1 MESRRLTVELGLPGG
16 IVRVE
21 MDVPMG
27 EVPME
32 RLLPALRTTADAF
45 VAYGAEISVAAGK
58 PVSCAK
64 GCGACCRQLVPLA
77 HAEARQLA
85 TLVEELPEPR
95 RSVVKERFADALRRV
110 EAAGLLPSL
119 KGRTGRL
126 AAEAVDLGLDYF
138 RLGIAC
144 PFLEDESCSIYH
156 DRPIACREYLVTSP
170 PACCAAPTAE
180 TDRGGSPPHAR
191 LGRGRARG
199 ERHRELRPGY
209 LRAARHGSRL
219 GRQEPRPRDASP
231 RARGPPEGL
240 RTFLARPQG
249 RGIRTMTVEA
259 GRKLG
264 RYVLSRKIGAGG
276 MAEVWEA
283 FDEGLHR
290 SVAVKVV
297 RDEIA
302 GEAEFHERFI
312 REARLAAQLEHPRI
326 LPIYDFGTEGG
337 VTYLVMPLL
346 PGGSLKEQI
355 SGPMPADEAVEAL
368 AAIAAALD
376 HAHGRGVLHRDV
388 KPSNVLV
395 DASGSLLLAD
405 FGLAKNTAVSSEL
418 TVAGMVVGTPAYMA
432 PEQAIGRP
440 VDARADQYALGIVA
454 FELLTGRTPFR
465 SESPFAILDKHLR
478 EAPPPPSSFVP
489 DLPPEVDAVLAR
501 ALAKQPQERFGTCRQ
516 MVEALA
522 AALGTSMPLRP
533 STAVRAARPPDQTW
547 IADTAATLP
556 PVTPRPTRST
566 PRPAHLTLPAPQTAV
581 TARRPAPTGPSS
593 NAVVAAI
600 VVVAL
605 LFIGV
610 AAGVGWTLFG
620 PKGMPVEPPAGGTAL
635 PTPAPIGTVP
645 PPTPETAGTGEAP
658 AEGTPAGDAS
668 VPADDSSR
676 VTIEELGVPTMPPAV
691 TPRATPVPVRSAA
704 TGLHTAAPTSAP
716 LPVPVPPTAE
726 PQRPTE
732 PASSVNPAA
741 RLERVVPF
749 RTKESVPVG
758 IEDRFI
764 TIESVEVTSW
774 PKPDEVRKA
783 ESKPDETTSLTV
795 KFTYMNRDDNDWKCI
810 YRVSVLD
817 DGGREIG
824 SGVQERTLNGT
835 EAGDTNRVSVKMRTL
850 DFPKAVKLRVRI
862 LARPD

>member
-1 MESRRLTVELGLPGG
+1 
-16 IVRVE
+16 
-21 MDVPMG
+21 
-27 EVPME
+27 
-32 RLLPALRTTADAF
+32 
-45 VAYGAEISVAAGK
+45 
-58 PVSCAK
+58 
-64 GCGACCRQLVPLA
+64 
-77 HAEARQLA
+77 
-85 TLVEELPEPR
+85 
-95 RSVVKERFADALRRV
+95 
-110 EAAGLLPSL
+110 
-119 KGRTGRL
+119 
-126 AAEAVDLGLDYF
+126 
-138 RLGIAC
+138 
-144 PFLEDESCSIYH
+144 
-156 DRPIACREYLVTSP
+156 
-170 PACCAAPTAE
+170 
-180 TDRGGSPPHAR
+180 
-191 LGRGRARG
+191 
-199 ERHRELRPGY
+199 
-209 LRAARHGSRL
+209 
-219 GRQEPRPRDASP
+219 
-231 RARGPPEGL
+231 
-240 RTFLARPQG
+240 
-249 RGIRTMTVEA
+249 MTVEA

-302 GEAEFHERFI
+302 GEAEFRERFI

-346 PGGSLKEQI
+346 PGGSLKERI

-432 PEQAIGRP
+432 PEQAVGRP

-489 DLPPEVDAVLAR
+489 DLPPEVDDVLAK
-501 ALAKQPQERFGTCRQ
+501 ALAKQPQERFATCRQ

-522 AALGTSMPLRP
+522 AALGASMPMRP

-547 IADTAATLP
+547 VADTAATMP
-556 PVTPRPTRST
+556 PLTPRPTRAT
-566 PRPAHLTLPAPQTAV
+566 PRPAHLTMPAPQTAV
-581 TARRPAPTGPSS
+581 TARRPAPSGPSS

-610 AAGVGWTLFG
+610 AAGLGWTLLR
-620 PKGMPVEPPAGGTAL
+620 PKGTPAEPPATGAAL
-635 PTPAPIGTVP
+635 PTPVP
-645 PPTPETAGTGEAP
+645 VDAVPTPTPETAGAGEI
-658 AEGTPAGDAS
+658 PAGDNPTGGAS
-668 VPADDSSR
+668 SPTDDSSR
-676 VTIEELGVPTMPPAV
+676 VTVEELGVPTMPPAV

-704 TGLHTAAPTSAP
+704 TGSYPVPPTSAP
-716 LPVPVPPTAE
+716 PTLSVPPTAE
-726 PQRPTE
+726 PHRPAE
-732 PASSVNPAA
+732 SASSVQSAS

-774 PKPDEVRKA
+774 PKPEEIRKA
-783 ESKPDETTSLTV
+783 EGRPDDTTSVTV
-795 KFTYMNRDDNDWKCI
+795 KFTYMNRDDNDWKCT
-810 YRVSVLD
+810 YRVSLLD

-835 EAGDTNRVSVKMRTL
+835 EAGDTNRVSVKIKTL
-850 DFPKAVKLRVRI
+850 DFPKAAKLRVKI
-862 LARPD
+862 LAKPD

>member
-1 MESRRLTVELGLPGG
+1 
-16 IVRVE
+16 
-21 MDVPMG
+21 
-27 EVPME
+27 
-32 RLLPALRTTADAF
+32 
-45 VAYGAEISVAAGK
+45 
-58 PVSCAK
+58 
-64 GCGACCRQLVPLA
+64 
-77 HAEARQLA
+77 
-85 TLVEELPEPR
+85 
-95 RSVVKERFADALRRV
+95 
-110 EAAGLLPSL
+110 
-119 KGRTGRL
+119 
-126 AAEAVDLGLDYF
+126 
-138 RLGIAC
+138 
-144 PFLEDESCSIYH
+144 
-156 DRPIACREYLVTSP
+156 
-170 PACCAAPTAE
+170 
-180 TDRGGSPPHAR
+180 
-191 LGRGRARG
+191 
-199 ERHRELRPGY
+199 
-209 LRAARHGSRL
+209 
-219 GRQEPRPRDASP
+219 
-231 RARGPPEGL
+231 
-240 RTFLARPQG
+240 
-249 RGIRTMTVEA
+249 MTVEA

-302 GEAEFHERFI
+302 GEAEFRERFI

-326 LPIYDFGTEGG
+326 LPIYDFGTETG

-346 PGGSLKEQI
+346 PGGSLKERI

-368 AAIAAALD
+368 ASIAAALD

-432 PEQAIGRP
+432 PEQAVGRP

-489 DLPPEVDAVLAR
+489 DLPPEVDDVLAK
-501 ALAKQPQERFGTCRQ
+501 ALSKQPQERFGTCRQ

-547 IADTAATLP
+547 VADTAATLP
-556 PVTPRPTRST
+556 PGTPPPTF
-566 PRPAHLTLPAPQTAV
+566 RPAHLTLPAPPTAV
-581 TARRPAPTGPSS
+581 TARRRPPSGPST
-593 NAVVAAI
+593 NAVVVAV

-610 AAGVGWTLFG
+610 ASGVGWMLFG
-620 PKGMPVEPPAGGTAL
+620 PKGTPAEPLASGTVLPTPVPVEAVPAPSSEAAGTGGIPAGGT
-635 PTPAPIGTVP
+635 PGEGESTP
-645 PPTPETAGTGEAP
+645 
-658 AEGTPAGDAS
+658 
-668 VPADDSSR
+668 DDGSSR
-676 VTIEELGVPTMPPAV
+676 VTIEELGLPTVPPAV
-691 TPRATPVPVRSAA
+691 PSAGIPRPTPVPEPSAPKDSFPA
-704 TGLHTAAPTSAP
+704 SPTSAP
-716 LPVPVPPTAE
+716 HPVPVPPTAE
-726 PQRPTE
+726 PQRPAE
-732 PASSVNPAA
+732 PAGSGQAAA
-741 RLERVVPF
+741 RLERIVPF
-749 RTKESVPVG
+749 RTKESIPVG

-774 PKPDEVRKA
+774 PKPDEVGKA
-783 ESKPDETTSLTV
+783 AGKPGETTNLTL
-795 KFTYMNRDDNDWKCI
+795 KFSYANRDDDDWKCT
-810 YRVSVLD
+810 YRVAVLD
-817 DGGREIG
+817 DDGREIG

-835 EAGDTNRVSVKMRTL
+835 EASDTNRVSVKMRTL
-850 DFPKAVKLRVRI
+850 DFPKAAKLRIRI
-862 LARPD
+862 LAHPD

>member
-1 MESRRLTVELGLPGG
+1 
-16 IVRVE
+16 
-21 MDVPMG
+21 
-27 EVPME
+27 
-32 RLLPALRTTADAF
+32 
-45 VAYGAEISVAAGK
+45 
-58 PVSCAK
+58 
-64 GCGACCRQLVPLA
+64 
-77 HAEARQLA
+77 
-85 TLVEELPEPR
+85 
-95 RSVVKERFADALRRV
+95 
-110 EAAGLLPSL
+110 
-119 KGRTGRL
+119 
-126 AAEAVDLGLDYF
+126 
-138 RLGIAC
+138 
-144 PFLEDESCSIYH
+144 
-156 DRPIACREYLVTSP
+156 
-170 PACCAAPTAE
+170 
-180 TDRGGSPPHAR
+180 
-191 LGRGRARG
+191 
-199 ERHRELRPGY
+199 
-209 LRAARHGSRL
+209 
-219 GRQEPRPRDASP
+219 
-231 RARGPPEGL
+231 
-240 RTFLARPQG
+240 
-249 RGIRTMTVEA
+249 MTVEA

-302 GEAEFHERFI
+302 GEAEFRERFI

-346 PGGSLKEQI
+346 PGGSLKERI

-432 PEQAIGRP
+432 PEQAVGRP

-465 SESPFAILDKHLR
+465 SESPFAVLDKHLR

-489 DLPPEVDAVLAR
+489 DLPPEVDAVLAK
-501 ALAKQPQERFGTCRQ
+501 ALSKQPQERFGTCRQ

-547 IADTAATLP
+547 VADSAATLP
-556 PVTPRPTRST
+556 PGTPPTF
-566 PRPAHLTLPAPQTAV
+566 RPAHRTLPAPPTAV
-581 TARRPAPTGPSS
+581 TARRRPRSGPST
-593 NAVVAAI
+593 NAVVVAV

-610 AAGVGWTLFG
+610 ASGVGWMLLGLKRT
-620 PKGMPVEPPAGGTAL
+620 PAEPPAGGMVL
-635 PTPAPIGTVP
+635 PTPAPVGAV
-645 PPTPETAGTGEAP
+645 PTPFPEAAGAG
-658 AEGTPAGDAS
+658 GIPAGATPGGDES
-668 VPADDSSR
+668 TSDDGSSR

-691 TPRATPVPVRSAA
+691 APTGVPRPTPVPERSTP
-704 TGLHTAAPTSAP
+704 TGAFHPSPTSAP
-716 LPVPVPPTAE
+716 HPVPVPPTAE
-726 PQRPTE
+726 PQRPAE
-732 PASSVNPAA
+732 PAGSGQAA
-741 RLERVVPF
+741 SRLERVVPF
-749 RTKESVPVG
+749 RTKDSIPVG

-774 PKPDEVRKA
+774 PKPDEVGKA
-783 ESKPDETTSLTV
+783 EGKPGETTNLTL
-795 KFTYMNRDDNDWKCI
+795 KFTYANRDDDDWKCI
-810 YRVSVLD
+810 YRVAVLD
-817 DGGREIG
+817 DDGREIG

-835 EAGDTNRVSVKMRTL
+835 EAGDTNRVSVKMRTV
-850 DFPKAVKLRVRI
+850 DFPKAAKLRIRI
-862 LARPD
+862 LAHPD

>member
-1 MESRRLTVELGLPGG
+1 
-16 IVRVE
+16 
-21 MDVPMG
+21 
-27 EVPME
+27 
-32 RLLPALRTTADAF
+32 
-45 VAYGAEISVAAGK
+45 
-58 PVSCAK
+58 
-64 GCGACCRQLVPLA
+64 
-77 HAEARQLA
+77 
-85 TLVEELPEPR
+85 
-95 RSVVKERFADALRRV
+95 
-110 EAAGLLPSL
+110 
-119 KGRTGRL
+119 
-126 AAEAVDLGLDYF
+126 
-138 RLGIAC
+138 
-144 PFLEDESCSIYH
+144 
-156 DRPIACREYLVTSP
+156 
-170 PACCAAPTAE
+170 
-180 TDRGGSPPHAR
+180 
-191 LGRGRARG
+191 
-199 ERHRELRPGY
+199 
-209 LRAARHGSRL
+209 
-219 GRQEPRPRDASP
+219 
-231 RARGPPEGL
+231 
-240 RTFLARPQG
+240 
-249 RGIRTMTVEA
+249 MTVEA

-302 GEAEFHERFI
+302 GEAEFRERFI

-326 LPIYDFGTEGG
+326 LPIYDFGTEAG

-346 PGGSLKEQI
+346 PGGSLKERI

-489 DLPPEVDAVLAR
+489 DLPPEVDAVLAK
-501 ALAKQPQERFGTCRQ
+501 ALSKQPQERFGTCRQ

-533 STAVRAARPPDQTW
+533 STAVRAARPPDPTW
-547 IADTAATLP
+547 IAGHRGHASPGDAAPTL
-556 PVTPRPTRST
+556 
-566 PRPAHLTLPAPQTAV
+566 PRPAHLTLPAPPTAV
-581 TARRPAPTGPSS
+581 TARRRPPSGPST
-593 NAVVAAI
+593 NAVVAAV

-610 AAGVGWTLFG
+610 AAGVGWMLFG
-620 PKGMPVEPPAGGTAL
+620 PKRTPAEPPASGTVL
-635 PTPAPIGTVP
+635 PTPAPVEAVP
-645 PPTPETAGTGEAP
+645 SPSPEAAETGGIP
-658 AEGTPAGDAS
+658 AVGTPAGDAS
-668 VPADDSSR
+668 TPDDGSSR

-691 TPRATPVPVRSAA
+691 APTGAPRPTPVPERSAP
-704 TGLHTAAPTSAP
+704 TGSSPASPTSAP
-716 LPVPVPPTAE
+716 HPVPVPPTAE
-726 PQRPTE
+726 PQRPAE
-732 PASSVNPAA
+732 PAGSGQAAA

-749 RTKESVPVG
+749 RTKESIPVG

-764 TIESVEVTSW
+764 TIESVEVTGW

-783 ESKPDETTSLTV
+783 ESKPGETTKPDAEVHLHEPRRRRLEVHLPRLRSWTTTAV
-795 KFTYMNRDDNDWKCI
+795 RSAPGS
-810 YRVSVLD
+810 RS
-817 DGGREIG
+817 GR
-824 SGVQERTLNGT
+824 
-835 EAGDTNRVSVKMRTL
+835 
-850 DFPKAVKLRVRI
+850 
-862 LARPD
+862 

>member
-1 MESRRLTVELGLPGG
+1 
-16 IVRVE
+16 
-21 MDVPMG
+21 
-27 EVPME
+27 
-32 RLLPALRTTADAF
+32 
-45 VAYGAEISVAAGK
+45 
-58 PVSCAK
+58 
-64 GCGACCRQLVPLA
+64 
-77 HAEARQLA
+77 
-85 TLVEELPEPR
+85 
-95 RSVVKERFADALRRV
+95 
-110 EAAGLLPSL
+110 
-119 KGRTGRL
+119 
-126 AAEAVDLGLDYF
+126 
-138 RLGIAC
+138 
-144 PFLEDESCSIYH
+144 
-156 DRPIACREYLVTSP
+156 
-170 PACCAAPTAE
+170 
-180 TDRGGSPPHAR
+180 
-191 LGRGRARG
+191 
-199 ERHRELRPGY
+199 
-209 LRAARHGSRL
+209 
-219 GRQEPRPRDASP
+219 
-231 RARGPPEGL
+231 
-240 RTFLARPQG
+240 
-249 RGIRTMTVEA
+249 MTVEA

-302 GEAEFHERFI
+302 GEVEFRERFI

-346 PGGSLKEQI
+346 PGGSLKERI

-432 PEQAIGRP
+432 PEQAVGRP
-440 VDARADQYALGIVA
+440 VDSRADQYALGIVA

-489 DLPPEVDAVLAR
+489 DLPLEVDAVVAR
-501 ALAKQPQERFGTCRQ
+501 ALAKEPQERFGTCRQ

-522 AALGTSMPLRP
+522 AALGASMPMRP
-533 STAVRAARPPDQTW
+533 STAVRAARPADATW
-547 IADTAATLP
+547 IAGAADTAATLP
-556 PVTPRPTRST
+556 PTTPRPTRAT
-566 PRPAHLTLPAPQTAV
+566 PRPAHLTMPAPQTAV
-581 TARRPAPTGPSS
+581 TARRPAPAGPSS

-610 AAGVGWTLFG
+610 AAGVGWTLFR
-620 PKGMPVEPPAGGTAL
+620 PKGTPAEPAPGEATL
-635 PTPAPIGTVP
+635 PTPAPVGPVP
-645 PPTPETAGTGEAP
+645 SPTPETAGTGEAP
-658 AEGTPAGDAS
+658 SADALAGAASTPT
-668 VPADDSSR
+668 DDSSR
-676 VTIEELGVPTMPPAV
+676 VTIEELGVPTMPPA
-691 TPRATPVPVRSAA
+691 TPSTGIPRATLVPVPSAA
-704 TGLHTAAPTSAP
+704 TGSYSAAPTSAP
-716 LPVPVPPTAE
+716 RPVPAPPTAE
-726 PQRPTE
+726 PQRPAE
-732 PASSVNPAA
+732 PASSANPAA

-764 TIESVEVTSW
+764 TIESVEVTGW

-783 ESKPDETTSLTV
+783 ESKPGDTTSLAL
-795 KFTYMNRDDNDWKCI
+795 KFTYSNRDDDDWKCI
-810 YRVSVLD
+810 YRVQVLD
-817 DGGREIG
+817 DQGKEIG
-824 SGVQERTLNGT
+824 LGVQDRTLNGT
-835 EAGDTNRVSVKMRTL
+835 EAGDTNRVSVKMKTL
-850 DFPKAVKLRVRI
+850 DFPRAAKIRVKI

>member
-1 MESRRLTVELGLPGG
+1 MKVRGPHVMAGYYKSPEATREVLDENGWLKTGDLGLLDADGFLTLRGRSKTMFLGATGQNVYPEEIEARLNALPFVAESLVVERDHRLHALVYPDLEAADAAHVGHEAILKEMETEPAEAEREAPSLLPGRDDRDRPRGVPEDPDPEDQAIPLRGARRVEAGSGLIRPHEGTTVETRRLTVELGLPGG
-16 IVRVE
+16 TVRVE

-45 VAYGAEISVAAGK
+45 VAYGAELSAAARASPSPARRGAGPAAGSSS
-58 PVSCAK
+58 PS
-64 GCGACCRQLVPLA
+64 R

-95 RSVVKERFADALRRV
+95 RSVVRERFADGPRAGSRRRDSSRRST
-110 EAAGLLPSL
+110 A
-119 KGRTGRL
+119 TGGWR
-126 AAEAVDLGLDYF
+126 APARRSTSASTYF

-144 PFLEDESCSIYH
+144 PFLEDESCSIYE

-170 PACCAAPTAE
+170 PAYCAAPTRR
-180 TDRGGSPPHAR
+180 DRSSRSRSRRESGPRS
-191 LGRGRARG
+191 RARRTG
-199 ERHRELRPGY
+199 IPDFDPATCVPLVLAPVWAARNPDARAPRPGPELLQKR
-209 LRAARHGSRL
+209 LRAL
-219 GRQEPRPRDASP
+219 
-231 RARGPPEGL
+231 
-240 RTFLARPQG
+240 LARPPG
-249 RGIRTMTVEA
+249 RGMRAMTVEA

-302 GEAEFHERFI
+302 GEAEFRERFI

-326 LPIYDFGTEGG
+326 LPIYDFGTEAG

-346 PGGSLKEQI
+346 PGGSLKERI

-489 DLPPEVDAVLAR
+489 DLPPEVDAVLAK
-501 ALAKQPQERFGTCRQ
+501 ALCQAAAGAFRDLPPDGRGARRRSRRLDAA
-516 MVEALA
+516 EALH
-522 AALGTSMPLRP
+522 GGPG
-533 STAVRAARPPDQTW
+533 RAA
-547 IADTAATLP
+547 
-556 PVTPRPTRST
+556 PRPDVDRGLRGDA
-566 PRPAHLTLPAPQTAV
+566 PRRRPRRPRLRRPAHLTSPPRRRRSRSRRPASLRPVDERGRGGDRRRGAPLHRRGGGRRLDALRAEENAGGASRERGGPSDSGAGRGGPDTVSGDGRSRRDSGRRRRRQGTLRPRT
-581 TARRPAPTGPSS
+581 TARRG
-593 NAVVAAI
+593 
-600 VVVAL
+600 
-605 LFIGV
+605 
-610 AAGVGWTLFG
+610 
-620 PKGMPVEPPAGGTAL
+620 
-635 PTPAPIGTVP
+635 
-645 PPTPETAGTGEAP
+645 
-658 AEGTPAGDAS
+658 
-668 VPADDSSR
+668 
-676 VTIEELGVPTMPPAV
+676 
-691 TPRATPVPVRSAA
+691 
-704 TGLHTAAPTSAP
+704 
-716 LPVPVPPTAE
+716 
-726 PQRPTE
+726 
-732 PASSVNPAA
+732 
-741 RLERVVPF
+741 
-749 RTKESVPVG
+749 
-758 IEDRFI
+758 
-764 TIESVEVTSW
+764 
-774 PKPDEVRKA
+774 
-783 ESKPDETTSLTV
+783 
-795 KFTYMNRDDNDWKCI
+795 
-810 YRVSVLD
+810 
-817 DGGREIG
+817 
-824 SGVQERTLNGT
+824 
-835 EAGDTNRVSVKMRTL
+835 
-850 DFPKAVKLRVRI
+850 
-862 LARPD
+862 